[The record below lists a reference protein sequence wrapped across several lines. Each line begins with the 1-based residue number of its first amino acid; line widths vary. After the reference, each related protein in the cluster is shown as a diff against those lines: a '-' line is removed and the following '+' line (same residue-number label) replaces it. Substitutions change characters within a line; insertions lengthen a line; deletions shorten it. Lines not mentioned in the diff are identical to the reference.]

1 MSLNLGTTGIGS
13 HPINEPKKVINDIFN
28 STITHPYVPQLSNEE
43 MIVQFHHEFP
53 GLSVFKGS
61 PILDLN
67 TPHFEDKLREFKGKL
82 KMKSLLIHPHGLE
95 IQSDFFQSLFI
106 FSEMLMKS
114 SAPYNGIKC
123 QITGPITE
131 AASIKL
137 KPGGGKLIRDDEF
150 FALIVDHTAEIAHW
164 LSAYL
169 LKVANSKKIPS
180 SNVILFIDEPLFP
193 LSVENDISY
202 DDALGKLSRVLQLIQ
217 CKKGIHI
224 CDNPITV
231 LDSILKIPIDLFS
244 FDAIRYPDSLKN
256 TKIEVLQNYIERGGG
271 FAFGL
276 TPNTPESLFGVQN
289 LTEII
294 KGETNPSVFFPTPD
308 ELIHTLQKNIHPLS
322 KKDIPIRKL
331 LANSLLTP
339 ACGFR
344 SFNIPTPEEGE
355 QIVKK
360 LLEIQEQ
367 AAQKLR
373 ATYHLNLDK
382 KEKI

>member
-13 HPINEPKKVINDIFN
+13 HPINEPRQVITDIFE
-28 STITHPYVPQLSNEE
+28 SKISHPYVPQLSNEE

-53 GLSVFKGS
+53 GLSVLKGS

-67 TPHFEDKLREFKGKL
+67 TPHFEEKLRKFKSKL

-95 IQSDFFQSLFI
+95 IQPEFYKALFL
-106 FSEMLMKS
+106 FSEMLMNS
-114 SAPYNGIKC
+114 STQPQGIKC

-137 KPGGGKLIRDDEF
+137 NPGGGKLIRSPEF
-150 FALIVDHTAEIAHW
+150 FDLIVDLTAEIAHW

-169 LKVANSKKIPS
+169 LRVAESKNIS
-180 SNVILFIDEPLFP
+180 RSNVILFIDEPLFP
-193 LSVENDISY
+193 LSVEKDTDY
-202 DDALGKLSRVLQLIQ
+202 DDALEKLSRVLQLIQ

-231 LDSILKIPIDLFS
+231 LDTILNIPIDLFS
-244 FDAIRYPDSLKN
+244 YDAIRYPDSLKN
-256 TKIEVLQNYIERGGG
+256 TKIEVLQKYVDRGGG

-289 LTEII
+289 LTDVIR
-294 KGETNPSVFFPTPD
+294 GELNPNDFFPPPD
-308 ELIHTLQKNIHPLS
+308 ELIHTLQKNIHPVS

-331 LANSLLTP
+331 LSNSLLTP

-344 SFNIPTPEEGE
+344 SFNIPSPEEGE
-355 QIVKK
+355 RIVKG
-360 LLEIQEQ
+360 LLETQEQ

-373 ATYHLNLDK
+373 KIYHLNL
-382 KEKI
+382 